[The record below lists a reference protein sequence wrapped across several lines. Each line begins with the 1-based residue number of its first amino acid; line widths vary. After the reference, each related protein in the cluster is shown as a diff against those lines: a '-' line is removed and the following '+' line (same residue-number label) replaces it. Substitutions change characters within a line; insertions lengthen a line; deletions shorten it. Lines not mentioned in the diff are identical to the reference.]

1 MNKIDVDE
9 KRNERIFNDWK
20 LIISIP
26 DETKADDELTFN
38 ELLVVL
44 NCSKYV
50 LEKRLS
56 KLLEDG
62 VVGRRQILYKGRMI
76 FVYKI
81 IKLPQ

>member
-9 KRNERIFNDWK
+9 KRNERIFSDWK
-20 LIISIP
+20 SIISIP